1 MLDGGT
7 RSLFV
12 YSDAGG
18 SYVVGNRVTDLLRG
32 IKFSSHGQGS
42 QYFEPIHI
50 QYIPVRKQVLDII
63 EVNVAET
70 TGELARLEKGYTI
83 LTLHF
88 RKAP

>member
-1 MLDGGT
+1 M
-7 RSLFV
+7 
-12 YSDAGG
+12 
-18 SYVVGNRVTDLLRG
+18 VGNRVTDLLREVRFKSEG
-32 IKFSSHGQGS
+32 LGR

-50 QYIPVRKQVLDII
+50 YIYIPVRKQVLDII

-70 TGELARLEKGYTI
+70 TGELTRFGEGNTI